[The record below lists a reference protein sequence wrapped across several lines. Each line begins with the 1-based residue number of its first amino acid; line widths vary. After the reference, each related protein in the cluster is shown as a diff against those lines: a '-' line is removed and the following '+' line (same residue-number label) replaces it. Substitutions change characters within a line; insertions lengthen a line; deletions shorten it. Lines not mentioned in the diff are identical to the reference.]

1 MVTSECRT
9 PPDDFMLMYSSEFLV
24 VTQDTLNG
32 DLVHLSSVLDD
43 LEELGDIM
51 GEMLQNQEEVEVP

>member
-9 PPDDFMLMYSSEFLV
+9 PPDDFMLMYFSEFLV